1 QADWLLRFYGFGLEE
16 ILSGGEAGMLDL
28 SMDPKLAWALRHRG
42 DFPVDVNKAP
52 RERLLRVPGLG
63 TKTVDRLI
71 AARRH
76 RSIRAEDLA
85 RLRLPLAK
93 LLPFLV
99 TADHVP
105 RGLDGLGL
113 RQLVAPRTAFARAA
127 KPVQLALL

>member
-1 QADWLLRFYGFGLEE
+1 
-16 ILSGGEAGMLDL
+16 M
-28 SMDPKLAWALRHRG
+28 
-42 DFPVDVNKAP
+42 
-52 RERLLRVPGLG
+52 PGLG

-76 RSIRAEDLA
+76 RSIRSEDLA

-99 TADHVP
+99 TADHRAAAAGQRRP
-105 RGLDGLGL
+105 
-113 RQLVAPRTAFARAA
+113 ARPGGAADRLAA